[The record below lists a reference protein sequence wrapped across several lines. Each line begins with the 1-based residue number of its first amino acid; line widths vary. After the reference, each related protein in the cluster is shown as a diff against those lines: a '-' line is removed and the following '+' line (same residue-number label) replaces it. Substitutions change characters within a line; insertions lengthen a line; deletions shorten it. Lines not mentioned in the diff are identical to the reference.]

1 MIRTAKI
8 LLLAGIALL
17 HLLIVFNNLT
27 DFDSNFRFV
36 HHVLSM
42 DTTFPGNDAMY
53 RALPSPAWH
62 LAFYLMIIASELV
75 ITILL
80 WWGVVPLARALRSS
94 AREFNGAKRIALLAL
109 MLSLLLWLVAF
120 LDIGGEWF
128 LMWQS
133 PQWNGQAAAAR
144 NFTVIGIILLL
155 LVQPDTETDS

>member
-1 MIRTAKI
+1 
-8 LLLAGIALL
+8 LLG
-17 HLLIVFNNLT
+17 
-27 DFDSNFRFV
+27 
-36 HHVLSM
+36 
-42 DTTFPGNDAMY
+42 
-53 RALPSPAWH
+53 
-62 LAFYLMIIASELV
+62 
-75 ITILL
+75 
-80 WWGVVPLARALRSS
+80 WGVVPLARALRSS